1 MVAGKVEQDDGKE
14 PIPDIDQQDARVNY
28 WENEVIRFTGRIPV
42 GFGQAVVWTS
52 RGTLTPT
59 LWAAEKSLARFGLLA
74 KDCTLSPRQ
83 KILLKMASHNCHEQF
98 HIPKD
103 SSMDDLDTLSALCNP
118 GPLATPKHLHH

>member
-42 GFGQAVVWTS
+42 GFGQAVVWTP

-74 KDCTLSPRQ
+74 KRLYAQSET
-83 KILLKMASHNCHEQF
+83 E
-98 HIPKD
+98 D
-103 SSMDDLDTLSALCNP
+103 SS
-118 GPLATPKHLHH
+118 